1 MTLLWWEKIKKFSK
15 HEVCSLRTANAFPVV
30 ASLPP
35 LFFGGREAMTGN
47 AFAVRRLWSI
57 PPSLL
62 ISSSKMPF
70 NSKKSKKAVCG
81 MVWISSG
88 PGCVGHHMKSYM
100 KYRLSKFT
108 FIMCCNAEIIFF
120 SHEIRAKMLQ
130 KLVKQN
136 HRYTYTLLITH
147 A

>member
-1 MTLLWWEKIKKFSK
+1 MKYVAYEQQTHFQSSLLSLIFRRERSDDQKC
-15 HEVCSLRTANAFPVV
+15 VCCSQ
-30 ASLPP
+30 
-35 LFFGGREAMTGN
+35 AMKY
-47 AFAVRRLWSI
+47 

-136 HRYTYTLLITH
+136 HRYTYMLLITH